1 MRTYL
6 QDVRYSCRLLLQRPG
21 FTAVLVLTLG
31 IGIGAT
37 TAIFGVV
44 HAALLRPLPYPDP
57 DRLMVSQS
65 WRGPNQLGVS
75 WLDYADWKER
85 TEAFAELACYSE
97 AEIHVA
103 FKEGG
108 GAKVGGTMSTRNLFN
123 ALQVQ
128 PLLGRVFLP
137 QETVPGAAPVTIL
150 SHDLWSRHF
159 GADPKILGRQIL
171 VEGAGHT
178 VVGVMPPGF
187 KFPSKSDLWMPLEPF
202 EGGNPRSLRG
212 LNVVGRLKPG
222 GSSEQARNQAKADMD
237 RIAEQLAAEYP
248 ATNDGV
254 RTSLIPLSDFWIK
267 DLRPSVLLLLG
278 ACCFLLLIA
287 CSNVANLLLA
297 RATSR
302 QREMSVRTALGA
314 SRSRIVRQLL
324 TESVVLSV
332 FGGLAGL
339 LIASWGTRVLAR
351 VIADSRSLQVP
362 YWVDLGLNGT
372 VLAFALGISVLVGLL
387 FGLAPALPAV
397 KVDLLANL
405 KEGSRGSTGGKS
417 GRLRHLFAVAE
428 VALALTLLV
437 GAGLLGRSLLRL
449 WEVDPGFSP
458 ERLLT
463 FKVRL
468 PFYDATDR
476 PERGPLFQ
484 EVHRRL
490 ESLPGVA
497 AAGANSSLPLT
508 GEEVWT
514 RLDFAA
520 DGQSQE
526 QMDLNP
532 QANLQRISPSYF
544 QAMKI
549 PLVQGRFFDI
559 RTTVPGAPREVIVN
573 KRLADLLWPGQ
584 NPLGRRLN
592 LGKRVPAAE
601 EKAWSTVV
609 GVVGDVRHQAVSSDP
624 DLDIYVSF
632 FQSPSYDALTFVLRT
647 QGDPTGLAAAARSA
661 VAAVSPELLVEDVQ
675 TMEQIVDR
683 SLWHARL
690 WGLLFGTFSA
700 VALLLAAVGIYGVM
714 SYNVSQRTREIGLR
728 AALGADPGAVARLI
742 LGQGLRMAGI
752 GIAVG
757 LLGALA
763 LSRFLASLLYQ
774 VNTLDPVT
782 YLVNALALGLIAAVA
797 TWIPMH
803 RALRIDPVIALRNE

>member
-44 HAALLRPLPYPDP
+44 HAALLRPLPYSDP

-85 TEAFAELACYSE
+85 TKSFEELVCYFESE
-97 AEIHVA
+97 VHVA
-103 FKEGG
+103 FKDGG
-108 GAKVGGTMSTRNLFN
+108 GEKLGASTATRNLFG
-123 ALQVQ
+123 ALRVE

-137 QETVPGAAPVTIL
+137 QEAMPGAAPVAIL
-150 SHDLWSRHF
+150 SHDLWSKHF
-159 GADPKILGRQIL
+159 GSDPKILGRQVL
-171 VEGAGHT
+171 VEGGSHV

-187 KFPSKSDLWMPLEPF
+187 KFPSKSDLWTPLEPL

-212 LNVVGRLKPG
+212 LNVFGRLKPD
-222 GSSEQARNQAKADMD
+222 GSLKQAREQAKADMD
-237 RIAEQLAAEYP
+237 RLAGQLAAEYP
-248 ATNDGV
+248 ESNEGV
-254 RTSLIPLSDFWIK
+254 RMSLIPLSEFWVK

-324 TESVVLSV
+324 TESVVLSL

-339 LIASWGTRVLAR
+339 LIASWGTQVLAR

-362 YWVDLGLNGT
+362 YWVDLGLDGT
-372 VLAFALGISVLVGLL
+372 VLAFAVGVSVLVGLL

-397 KVDLLANL
+397 RVNLLENL
-405 KEGSRGSTGGKS
+405 KEGTRGSTGGKS

-437 GAGLLGRSLLRL
+437 GAGLLGKSLVQL
-449 WEVDPGFSP
+449 WQVDPGFSP
-458 ERLLT
+458 DRLLT
-463 FKVRL
+463 LKVRL

-476 PERGPLFQ
+476 PGRAALFQ

-490 ESLPGVA
+490 EALPGVV

-520 DGQSQE
+520 EGQSQE
-526 QMDLNP
+526 QIDLNP
-532 QANLQRISPSYF
+532 QTNLQRISPSYF

-549 PLVQGRFFDI
+549 PLLQGRFFDN
-559 RTTVPGAPREVIVN
+559 RTTVPGAPKEVIVN
-573 KRLADLLWPGQ
+573 KGLAELLWPGQ

-592 LGKRVPAAE
+592 LGKRTLAAE

-609 GVVGDVRHQAVSSDP
+609 GVVGDVKHRAVSSDT
-624 DLDIYVSF
+624 DLDVYVSF
-632 FQSPSYDALTFVLRT
+632 FQSPSFDALTLVMRT
-647 QGDPTGLAAAARSA
+647 RGEPTGIAAAARSA
-661 VAAVSPELLVEDVQ
+661 VSSVSPELLVEDVQ
-675 TMEQIVDR
+675 TMEQIVDK

-690 WGLLFGTFSA
+690 WGLLFGTFSV

-728 AALGADPGAVARLI
+728 AALGADPRAVARLI
-742 LGQGLRMAGI
+742 LGQGLKMAGV
-752 GIAVG
+752 GIALG
-757 LLGALA
+757 LLGALT
-763 LSRFLASLLYQ
+763 LSRFLSSLLYQ
-774 VNTLDPVT
+774 VNALDPAT

-797 TWIPMH
+797 TWIPMN
-803 RALRIDPVIALRNE
+803 RALRIDPVIALKNE